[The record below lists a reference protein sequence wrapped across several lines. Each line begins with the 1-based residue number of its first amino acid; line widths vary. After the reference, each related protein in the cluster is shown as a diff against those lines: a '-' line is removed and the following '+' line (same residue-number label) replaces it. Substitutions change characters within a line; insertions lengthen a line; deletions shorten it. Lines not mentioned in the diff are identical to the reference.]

1 MIALVRLV
9 LAAQLL
15 APQASAPQAV
25 TAHAHEG
32 AMTPNDGQAVLD
44 SLADE
49 TASRLPRFADRR
61 AAIAAGYRRIGTDFP
76 SMGEHW
82 LHPGALL
89 AQRIDPDRPT
99 ILAYADIEGTP
110 TLLGAG
116 YVITTRG
123 DAAARAPGWPTYWH
137 EHSGLL
143 SDESGAHVGAAQ
155 ESDSATHVWVLH
167 VWTAL
172 PNPLGRYDSDNWAL
186 PFARAGITAPATIDA
201 DIGRVFSLAVAG
213 GDEYLRRVLTDAGLR
228 TGDALPRD
236 RAIDGAIE
244 AAREVAVA
252 VAARAGGAG
261 VLSAR
266 GSSELRDAWDE
277 LARQLRAAAGPAIE
291 QFLVPPHAHH
301 GDARPE
307 RADGVAARAL
317 DASRRTPTSWSAGV
331 TPTAR

>member
-1 MIALVRLV
+1 MIALVPLV
-9 LAAQLL
+9 VALSL
-15 APQASAPQAV
+15 APQVSAPEAT
-25 TAHAHEG
+25 TAHAHEAAVTHG
-32 AMTPNDGQAVLD
+32 DGRAELD

-49 TASRLPRFADRR
+49 TARRLPRFADRR

-99 ILAYADIEGTP
+99 ILAYADIDGTP

-123 DAAARAPGWPTYWH
+123 DEAARAPGWPTYWH

-143 SDESGAHVGAAQ
+143 SDESGAHVGAPQ

-172 PNPLGRYDSDNWAL
+172 SNPLGRYDSDNWAL
-186 PFARAGITAPATIDA
+186 PFARAGIKPSATIDA
-201 DIGRVFSLAVAG
+201 DMGRVFSLAVGG

-228 TGDALPRD
+228 TGEALPRD
-236 RAIDGAIE
+236 RAIDDAIE
-244 AAREVAVA
+244 AARFAAASVAVA
-252 VAARAGGAG
+252 VAEREDG
-261 VLSAR
+261 VLSAHDE
-266 GSSELRDAWDE
+266 SLLRAAWAE
-277 LARQLRAAAGPAIE
+277 LARRLRAAVGPAIE
-291 QFLVPPHAHH
+291 PFLVPPHAHH
-301 GDARPE
+301 GEARPVG
-307 RADGVAARAL
+307 AVDLARG
-317 DASRRTPTSWSAGV
+317 SAGRDA
-331 TPTAR
+331 TAKAIRASPTAR

>member
-1 MIALVRLV
+1 MMPLLSLVAGAMLF
-9 LAAQLL
+9 ATGAP
-15 APQASAPQAV
+15 APQ
-25 TAHAHEG
+25 
-32 AMTPNDGQAVLD
+32 TPARGDDRALLD

-49 TASRLPRFADRR
+49 TSHRIARFADRR

-99 ILAYADIEGTP
+99 ILAYAVLDGKP

-123 DAAARAPGWPTYWH
+123 REPARAPGWPTYWH

-186 PFARAGITAPATIDA
+186 PFARAGIAPPSGLDA
-201 DIGRVFSLAVAG
+201 DLGRAFSLAVG
-213 GDEYLRRVLTDAGLR
+213 EGDEYLRRVLTDAGLR
-228 TGDALPRD
+228 SREGSAVD
-236 RAIDGAIE
+236 REIDDAIE
-244 AAREVAVA
+244 QARAAAA
-252 VAARAGGAG
+252 TVAARAGSTGA
-261 VLSAR
+261 LSGPDANLLRESWAR
-266 GSSELRDAWDE
+266 
-277 LARQLRAAAGPAIE
+277 LAERLRAAAGPPIE
-291 QFLVPPHAHH
+291 PFLVPPHAHH
-301 GDARPE
+301 GDPP
-307 RADGVAARAL
+307 AD
-317 DASRRTPTSWSAGV
+317 
-331 TPTAR
+331 

>member
-1 MIALVRLV
+1 MIALVPL
-9 LAAQLL
+9 LMAAQLL
-15 APQASAPQAV
+15 
-25 TAHAHEG
+25 
-32 AMTPNDGQAVLD
+32 DGRAVLD

-49 TASRLPRFADRR
+49 TARRLPRFADRR

-99 ILAYADIEGTP
+99 ILAYADIDGTP

-123 DAAARAPGWPTYWH
+123 DESARAPGWPTFWH

-143 SDESGAHVGAAQ
+143 SDESGAHVGASQ

-186 PFARAGITAPATIDA
+186 PFARAGIGPPATIDA
-201 DIGRVFSLAVAG
+201 DVGRVFSLAVAG
-213 GDEYLRRVLTDAGLR
+213 GDDYLRRVLTDAGLR
-228 TGDALPRD
+228 TGDALSSD
-236 RAIDGAIE
+236 RAIDGAIAE
-244 AAREVAVA
+244 ARQVAVA
-252 VAARAGGAG
+252 VAERAGRAG
-261 VLSAR
+261 VLSAHD
-266 GSSELRDAWDE
+266 DA
-277 LARQLRAAAGPAIE
+277 QLRAAWGELARRLRATVGPAIE
-291 QFLVPPHAHH
+291 PFLVPPHTHH
-301 GDARPE
+301 GDAPPVDTG
-307 RADGVAARAL
+307 DGAQARAIR
-317 DASRRTPTSWSAGV
+317 ASPSA
-331 TPTAR
+331 R

>member
-1 MIALVRLV
+1 MIGLVQLV
-9 LAAQLL
+9 MAAQML
-15 APQASAPQAV
+15 APQAP
-25 TAHAHEG
+25 AHAHATTRDDER
-32 AMTPNDGQAVLD
+32 AVLD
-44 SLADE
+44 SFADE
-49 TASRLPRFADRR
+49 PARRIPRFADRR

-89 AQRIDPDRPT
+89 AQRLDPERPT
-99 ILAYADIEGTP
+99 ILAYADIDGRP

-123 DAAARAPGWPTYWH
+123 GAAARAPGWPTYWH

-186 PFARAGITAPATIDA
+186 PFARAGIRPPAEIDA

-213 GDEYLRRVLTDAGLR
+213 GDEYLRRVLTDAGIR
-228 TGDALPRD
+228 TREASARD
-236 RAIDGAIE
+236 RAIDAAIE
-244 AAREVAVA
+244 EARVVAVA
-252 VAARAGGAG
+252 VAGRAGGTGLLAAPD
-261 VLSAR
+261 AR
-266 GSSELRDAWDE
+266 ALREAWE
-277 LARQLRAAAGPAIE
+277 GLAQRLRAAVGPAIE
-291 QFLVPPHAHH
+291 PFLVPPHAHH
-301 GDARPE
+301 GDP
-307 RADGVAARAL
+307 
-317 DASRRTPTSWSAGV
+317 
-331 TPTAR
+331 

>member
-1 MIALVRLV
+1 MIATIPLVI
-9 LAAQLL
+9 AALFLGPQEP
-15 APQASAPQAV
+15 APDER
-25 TAHAHEG
+25 TAHAHLS
-32 AMTPNDGQAVLD
+32 ATTSVDGRAVLD

-49 TASRLPRFADRR
+49 TARRLLRFADRR

-99 ILAYADIEGTP
+99 ILAYADIDGRP

-123 DAAARAPGWPTYWH
+123 DEAARAPGWPTYWH

-186 PFARAGITAPATIDA
+186 PFARAGIKPPATIDA

-228 TGDALPRD
+228 TGEALPRD
-236 RAIDGAIE
+236 RAIDDAIE
-244 AAREVAVA
+244 AARLVAASVAVA
-252 VAARAGGAG
+252 VAEREDG
-261 VLSAR
+261 VLSAH
-266 GSSELRDAWDE
+266 DE
-277 LARQLRAAAGPAIE
+277 SLLRAAWAALARRLRAAVGPAIE
-291 QFLVPPHAHH
+291 PFLVPPHAHH
-301 GDARPE
+301 GDARPVGAGDSAGE
-307 RADGVAARAL
+307 GAMARAIR
-317 DASRRTPTSWSAGV
+317 AS
-331 TPTAR
+331 PTAR

>member
-1 MIALVRLV
+1 MIGLVRLV

-15 APQASAPQAV
+15 APQASTPPV
-25 TAHAHEG
+25 TAHAHES
-32 AMTPNDGQAVLD
+32 AMTRNDGRAVLD

-49 TASRLPRFADRR
+49 TARRLARFADRR

-82 LHPGALL
+82 LHPSALL
-89 AQRIDPDRPT
+89 AQRLDPDRPT
-99 ILAYADIEGTP
+99 ILAYADIDGTP

-123 DAAARAPGWPTYWH
+123 NEMARAPGWPTFWH

-186 PFARAGITAPATIDA
+186 PFARAGIEPPAAIDA

-228 TGDALPRD
+228 TSDALPRD

-244 AAREVAVA
+244 AAREVAAA

-266 GSSELRDAWDE
+266 DSRELRDAWDE
-277 LARQLRAAAGPAIE
+277 LARQLRAAVGPAIE
-291 QFLVPPHAHH
+291 PFLVPPHAHH
-301 GDARPE
+301 GDA
-307 RADGVAARAL
+307 
-317 DASRRTPTSWSAGV
+317 
-331 TPTAR
+331 PTATSGGGTRP

>member
-1 MIALVRLV
+1 MIGLVQLV
-9 LAAQLL
+9 MAAQML
-15 APQASAPQAV
+15 APQASAHPHGSA
-25 TAHAHEG
+25 TARDEG
-32 AMTPNDGQAVLD
+32 RAVLD
-44 SLADE
+44 SFADE
-49 TASRLPRFADRR
+49 TARRIPRFADRR

-89 AQRIDPDRPT
+89 AQRVDPDRPT
-99 ILAYADIEGTP
+99 ILAYADIDGRP

-186 PFARAGITAPATIDA
+186 PFARAGIEPPEGIDA
-201 DIGRVFSLAVAG
+201 DIGRVFALAVAG
-213 GDEYLRRVLTDAGLR
+213 GDEYLRRVLTDAGIR
-228 TGDALPRD
+228 TREASARD
-236 RAIDGAIE
+236 RAIDAAIE
-244 AAREVAVA
+244 EARLVAVA
-252 VAARAGGAG
+252 VAARAGGTG
-261 VLSAR
+261 VLAAPDAR
-266 GSSELRDAWDE
+266 ALREAWDD
-277 LARQLRAAAGPAIE
+277 LARRLRTAVGPAIE
-291 QFLVPPHAHH
+291 PFLVPPHAHH
-301 GDARPE
+301 GDP
-307 RADGVAARAL
+307 
-317 DASRRTPTSWSAGV
+317 
-331 TPTAR
+331 